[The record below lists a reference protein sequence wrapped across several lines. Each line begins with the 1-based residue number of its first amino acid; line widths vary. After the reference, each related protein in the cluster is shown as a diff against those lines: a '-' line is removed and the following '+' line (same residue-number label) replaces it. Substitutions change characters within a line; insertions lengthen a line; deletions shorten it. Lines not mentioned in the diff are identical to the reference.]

1 MTETAMTNDDD
12 DALIP
17 EWIAKAFG
25 DREDIARDYAQL
37 LADQGV
43 LRGLIGPSEVGRLW
57 SRHILNCA
65 VIGEL
70 IDDGVR
76 VVDVG
81 SGAGLP
87 GIPLAIA
94 RPDLNVMLV
103 EPLLRR
109 TTFLEEAVAG
119 LQLTNVTVVRGR
131 AEEKAV
137 ISGVGETDV
146 VTSRAVA
153 PLDRLATWSAP
164 LLRKGGRMVAIK
176 GSRAREEIT
185 EHAAVLRRLG
195 LESVSTATCGEFLP
209 TPTTAVIAV
218 QSRVPRGT
226 SRKKRR

>member
-1 MTETAMTNDDD
+1 MTEAAMTTDDD
-12 DALIP
+12 DPLIP

-25 DREDIARDYAQL
+25 GREEIARDYAQL
-37 LADQGV
+37 LTDQGV

-70 IDDGVR
+70 IGESVS

-94 RPDLNVMLV
+94 RPDLNVVLV

-109 TTFLEEAVAG
+109 TTFLEEAVAS
-119 LQLTNVTVVRGR
+119 LQLNNVTVLRGR

-137 ISGVGETDV
+137 VSEVGEADV

-153 PLDRLATWSAP
+153 PLDRLAKWSAP
-164 LLRKGGRMVAIK
+164 LLRRGGRMVAIK
-176 GSRAREEIT
+176 GSRAPEEVT
-185 EHAAVLRRLG
+185 EHAAVLHRLG

-209 TPTTAVIAV
+209 TPTTAVIAI

-226 SRKKRR
+226 SKKKRR